1 MKISATFAALAFAL
15 ATTVAAGPAKTVP
28 VRPANTV
35 GSGAAGTVVARSAST
50 GISSLEVEALEARA
64 NDAECSYGNVTGKHC
79 NDQQCKDGGGWCKYN
94 AATKRCS
101 MQNMRGSGSPVA
113 CHSCTC
119 RKS

>member
-15 ATTVAAGPAKTVP
+15 ATTVAAGPA
-28 VRPANTV
+28 A
-35 GSGAAGTVVARSAST
+35 TVVDEAAAT
-50 GISSLEVEALEARA
+50 GVSSLEVEALEARA
-64 NDAECSYGNVTGKHC
+64 NDPQCSYGNIAGQHC
-79 NDQQCKDGGGWCKYN
+79 NDQQCRDGGGWCKYN